1 MRSGGAEP
9 VSRRLRLVAMVFGG
23 VVVAATLVVV
33 AAVYLLL
40 QPDRFTAMLQSQ
52 ARAAGLELNL
62 ASPASPSLF
71 PRPALDLRGI
81 TLNAQGGSAPI
92 LLAARGRLALPWH
105 TLFGGP
111 TVISQLEIDSP
122 RVDLDAL
129 QAWMA
134 ALPAQTQQA
143 PLDIPR
149 IDTGVEITH
158 GSVVRGNEV
167 LMDNVSIRAGNLV
180 SGQPF
185 PLSINAF
192 AAGKPWRLHL
202 SATPRIQGNALQL
215 DNISLH
221 LAQEDAVTLALN
233 GRAHWHGAAD
243 AAASLAGKVERAGAG
258 QYDLSLTLTPANQ
271 DNPLL
276 LALKLDG
283 PGNHAELRLPP
294 LALARWWSRLGDPQ
308 SPQLGVPPGNGHA
321 ELDSIDVSGVH
332 VEGLTLQAGDAVPA
346 TASSSAAPAA
356 ASGR

>member
-1 MRSGGAEP
+1 M
-9 VSRRLRLVAMVFGG
+9 
-23 VVVAATLVVV
+23 

-40 QPDRFTAMLQSQ
+40 QPDRFTAMLQTQ

-81 TLNAQGGSAPI
+81 TLNAEGASAPI
-92 LLAARGRLALPWH
+92 LLAARGRLVLPWH

-134 ALPAQTQQA
+134 ALPAQAQQT
-143 PLDIPR
+143 PINIPR
-149 IDTGVEITH
+149 IDTGVEITR

-167 LMDNVSIRAGNLV
+167 LLDNVSIRAGNLV

-185 PLSINAF
+185 PLSVNAVV
-192 AAGKPWRLHL
+192 AGKPWRLQL
-202 SATPRIQGNALQL
+202 SATPRIEGNALQL
-215 DNISLH
+215 DHINLQ
-221 LAQEDAVTLALN
+221 LTQQDAVTLALD

-243 AAASLAGKVERAGAG
+243 AAASLTGKLQRTGG
-258 QYDLSLTLTPANQ
+258 DQYDLSLALTPANQ

-283 PGNHAELRLPP
+283 PGNHADLRLPP
-294 LALARWWSRLGDPQ
+294 MALARWWDQLSNPQ
-308 SPQLGVPPGNGHA
+308 APQLGVPPGSGHA
-321 ELDSIDVSGVH
+321 EFDSIDAGGVH
-332 VEGLTLQAGDAVPA
+332 VEGLTLLAGDNVPA
-346 TASSSAAPAA
+346 TASSSAAPANA
-356 ASGR
+356 GK

>member
-1 MRSGGAEP
+1 M
-9 VSRRLRLVAMVFGG
+9 SRRLRLVAMVLGG
-23 VVVAATLVVV
+23 VVVAATLTVV

-62 ASPASPSLF
+62 SSPASPGLF
-71 PRPALDLRGI
+71 PQPALDLRGI
-81 TLNAQGGSAPI
+81 TLSAKGASAPI
-92 LLAARGRLALPWH
+92 LLAARGRLVLPWH

-134 ALPAQTQQA
+134 ALPAQESEG

-149 IDTGVEITH
+149 IDTGVEITR

-185 PLSINAF
+185 PLSVNATV
-192 AAGKPWRLHL
+192 AGKPWRLQL
-202 SATPRIQGNALQL
+202 AATPRIEGNALRV
-215 DNISLH
+215 DDINLH
-221 LAQEDAVTLALN
+221 LSQEQAVALAMH

-243 AAASLAGKVERAGAG
+243 AAASLAGKLDRTGGG
-258 QYDLSLTLTPANQ
+258 QYDLSLVLTPANQ

-283 PGNHAELRLPP
+283 PGNHADLRLPP
-294 LALARWWSRLGDPQ
+294 LALARWWGRLGDPQ
-308 SPQLGVPPGNGHA
+308 APQLGVPPGSGHA
-321 ELDSIDVSGVH
+321 EFDSIDVGGVH
-332 VEGLTLQAGDAVPA
+332 VEGLTLQAGDNVPA
-346 TASSSAAPAA
+346 TASSSATPAA
-356 ASGR
+356 AK

>member
-1 MRSGGAEP
+1 
-9 VSRRLRLVAMVFGG
+9 VSRRLRLIATVLGG
-23 VVVAATLVVV
+23 VVVAAALVVV

-40 QPDRFTAMLQSQ
+40 QPDRFTAMLQNQ

-62 ASPASPSLF
+62 SSPASPSLF

-81 TLNAQGGSAPI
+81 TLNAEGASAPI
-92 LLAARGRLALPWH
+92 LLAARGRLVLPWH

-129 QAWMA
+129 QAWMS
-134 ALPAQTQQA
+134 ALPAQTQQP

-158 GSVVRGNEV
+158 GSLVRGNEV
-167 LMDNVSIRAGNLV
+167 LLDNVSIQAGSLI

-185 PLSINAF
+185 PLSVNAIV
-192 AAGKPWRLHL
+192 ADKPWRLHL
-202 SATPRIQGNALQL
+202 SATPRIEGNALQL

-221 LAQEDAVTLALN
+221 LSQQDAATLALD
-233 GRAHWHGAAD
+233 GRAYWHGAAD
-243 AAASLAGKVERAGAG
+243 AAANLAGKLERTGAG
-258 QYDLSLTLTPANQ
+258 QYDVSLMLTPANQ

-283 PGNHAELRLPP
+283 PGNHADLRLPP
-294 LALARWWSRLGDPQ
+294 LALARWWSHLGDPQ

-321 ELDSIDVSGVH
+321 EFDSIDVGGVH
-332 VEGLTLQAGDAVPA
+332 VEGLTLQAGDNVPA

-356 ASGR
+356 ATAK

>member
-1 MRSGGAEP
+1 
-9 VSRRLRLVAMVFGG
+9 VSRRLRLVAMVLGG
-23 VVVAATLVVV
+23 VVVAATITVV

-40 QPDRFTAMLQSQ
+40 QPDRFTAMLQNQ
-52 ARAAGLELNL
+52 ASEAGLELNL
-62 ASPASPSLF
+62 SSPASPSLF

-81 TLNAQGGSAPI
+81 TLNAKGAGAPI
-92 LLAARGRLALPWH
+92 LLAARGRLVLPWH

-134 ALPAQTQQA
+134 ALPVQA
-143 PLDIPR
+143 NQGPLNIPR
-149 IDTGVEITH
+149 IETGVEITR

-185 PLSINAF
+185 PLSVNAIV
-192 AAGKPWRLHL
+192 AGKPWRLHL
-202 SATPRIQGNALQL
+202 AATPRIEGNALRV
-215 DNISLH
+215 DDITLH
-221 LAQEDAVTLALN
+221 LSQEDAVTLALH

-243 AAASLAGKVERAGAG
+243 AAASVAGKLDRTGGG
-258 QYDLSLTLTPANQ
+258 QYDVSLVLTPANQ

-283 PGNHAELRLPP
+283 PGNHADLRLPP

-308 SPQLGVPPGNGHA
+308 SPQLGVPPGSGHA
-321 ELDSIDVSGVH
+321 EFDSIDAGGVH
-332 VEGLTLQAGDAVPA
+332 VEGLTLQAGDNAPA

-356 ASGR
+356 ATAK

>member
-23 VVVAATLVVV
+23 MVVAATLVVV

-92 LLAARGRLALPWH
+92 LLAARGRLVLPWH

-143 PLDIPR
+143 PLNIPR

-294 LALARWWSRLGDPQ
+294 LVLARWWSRLGDPQ

-321 ELDSIDVSGVH
+321 EFDSIDVSGVH

-356 ASGR
+356 ASVR